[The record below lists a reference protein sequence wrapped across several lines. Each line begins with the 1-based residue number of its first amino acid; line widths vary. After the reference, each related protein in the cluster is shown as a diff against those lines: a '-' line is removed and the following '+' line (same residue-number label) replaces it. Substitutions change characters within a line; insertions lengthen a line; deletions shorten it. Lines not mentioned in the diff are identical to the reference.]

1 MSRDLPLTGVT
12 STATGEARNC
22 EADDDDDDDEDDDDD
37 DAAGDD
43 LCANAASGDSVN
55 ELDDDNVKDVGET
68 KVEVSALRSR
78 SARSWAV
85 TKRRGAAGAP
95 SAAARRASS
104 WAIRCFMVSSC
115 A

>member
-1 MSRDLPLTGVT
+1 MLRDWPTGVT
-12 STATGEARNC
+12 STEIGEARDC
-22 EADDDDDDDEDDDDD
+22 EADDDDDDDEDDEDDDD

-104 WAIRCFMVSSC
+104 
-115 A
+115 